1 MKEIVRK
8 CLPPACLVLGLALA
22 VARPAPAEIYRQVRP
37 DGSVVFTDTP
47 LEGDWQL
54 YFSRENSIYDIIDYF
69 ARLYGLDE
77 ALIRAVIK
85 VESDFEPEA
94 VSRKGAMGMMQL
106 IPGTAAELDVVNPL
120 DVVDNIRGGSRYL
133 RRMLDMFD
141 NDLDLALAAYNA
153 GPSAVRRYGGIP
165 PYPETQRYVRK
176 VRHYFEIFR
185 QQTEPTL

>member
-1 MKEIVRK
+1 MKGMART
-8 CLPPACLVLGLALA
+8 CLLAALALA
-22 VARPAPAEIYRQVRP
+22 IASPVTAAIYRRVRP

-54 YFSRENSIYDIIDYF
+54 YFSRESSIYDIIDYF

-133 RRMLDMFD
+133 RRMLDLFD

-165 PYPETQRYVRK
+165 PFPETQRYVRK
-176 VRHYFEIFR
+176 VRHYFELYR